1 MKMKFN
7 KSDIIVLSIILL
19 FLTLLAWGSY
29 EWKIN
34 PQIIEKETI
43 KIDTIT
49 VVDTVKI
56 IEPQATIIRTVDKV
70 YYDTIIIDSE
80 PLEVPLQVEEKV
92 YDDSLYHIVIS
103 GVHPNL
109 DTLELYQPSII
120 INKEV
125 TKYKNKRFNHGL
137 QIGLGYGLI
146 NNKPDVYIGYGF
158 QIIF

>member
-1 MKMKFN
+1 MMKFN
-7 KSDIIVLSIILL
+7 KDDKIILSIILV
-19 FLTLLAWGSY
+19 FLTLIFLSTYKWKY
-29 EWKIN
+29 E

-56 IEPQATIIRTVDKV
+56 IEPQATLIRTVDKV
-70 YYDTIIIDSE
+70 YYDTIIVDSE

-137 QIGLGYGLI
+137 QIGIGYGLI
-146 NNKPDVYIGYGF
+146 NKKPDVYIGYGF